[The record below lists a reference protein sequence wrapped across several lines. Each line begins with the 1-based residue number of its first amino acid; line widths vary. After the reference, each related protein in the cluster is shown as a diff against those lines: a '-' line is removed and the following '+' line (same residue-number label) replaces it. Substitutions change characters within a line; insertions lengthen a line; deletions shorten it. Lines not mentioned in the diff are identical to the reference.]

1 MTNQTS
7 AADADFDV
15 VVIGSGF
22 GGAAVACRLAQ
33 AGRSVA
39 ILERGKEY
47 PLGQGEWRTT
57 GHGTRHRRHGHFMVD
72 QGDGMNVIRGIGV
85 GGGSLHYFGVRLRVY
100 PEIFESSRWPHEIT
114 RKSLDPYYDL
124 VGEMIPAQPIR
135 ANPVA
140 GMPARGVAFQAA
152 AEATRRAKGKP
163 EWVPIAV
170 HGEHAPKQTPA
181 GVPVTRC
188 VYCGDC
194 ILGCPPSA
202 TFDGN
207 VNAREL
213 LTLNY
218 LAVAKNHGAL
228 IFPEHFVQEVTK
240 TAESFEI
247 LFTVGDHEEPQPEDL
262 GPVARVRARQVVLAA
277 GTLGSTE
284 VLLRSRRHFPKLS
297 TQLGQNFSG
306 NGDFIYARTQRTALD
321 LQPKSGPLI
330 VAGADFSTETHKI
343 YVEDLGAVPF
353 LGAMLGVEKGRVTTR
368 GRYEMRYLAMGTD
381 ASNGVLTLK
390 DGRIWV
396 EWDGT
401 ASLPLYREQQAALR
415 EMSQQL
421 NGAYADPPGYDPV
434 TGNGLLTAH
443 PLGGCVMGDS
453 IEQGVVDPKGEV
465 FGVPGLYVADG
476 AIVPTALGKNPSY
489 TISALAERVA
499 FRMLHDHDLAEGDSD
514 TPVNR

>member
-1 MTNQTS
+1 MKSISS

-33 AGRSVA
+33 AGRTVA
-39 ILERGKEY
+39 ILERGREY
-47 PLGQGEWRTT
+47 PLGQGDWRTT
-57 GHGTRHRRHGHFMVD
+57 GHGTRTKRHGHFLID

-100 PEIFESSRWPHEIT
+100 PEIFESARWPHEIT
-114 RKSLDPYYDL
+114 RKVLDPYYDL
-124 VGEMIPAQPIR
+124 VGDMIPAQPIR

-140 GMPARGVAFQAA
+140 GLPARGIAFQAA
-152 AEATRRAKGKP
+152 AEATRRAQGKP
-163 EWVPIAV
+163 EWVPLAV
-170 HGEHAPKQTPA
+170 HGDPDPVQTPA

-194 ILGCPPSA
+194 ILGCPSSES
-202 TFDGN
+202 FEGN

-218 LAVAKNHGAL
+218 LAVARNHGAR
-228 IFPEHFVQEVTK
+228 IFPEHFVQELK
-240 TAESFEI
+240 KSGEGFEV
-247 LFTVGDHEEPQPEDL
+247 LFTVGDHDEPQPEDL
-262 GPVARVRARQVVLAA
+262 GPVARVRAQQVVLGA

-284 VLLRSRRHFPKLS
+284 VLLKSRRNFPSLS
-297 TQLGQNFSG
+297 PQLGQNFSG
-306 NGDFIYARTQRTALD
+306 NGDFIYARTERTALD

-330 VAGADFSTETHKI
+330 VVGADFSTRDHKI
-343 YVEDLGAVPF
+343 YIEDLGAVPI
-353 LGAMLGVEKGRVTTR
+353 LGSILGVEKGRVPVR
-368 GRYEMRYLAMGTD
+368 GRYEMRYLGMGTD

-390 DGRIWV
+390 DGKVWV
-396 EWDGT
+396 EWDPD

-421 NGAYADPPGYDPV
+421 NGAYADPPSFDPV
-434 TGNGLLTAH
+434 TGKGLLTAH
-443 PLGGCVMGDS
+443 PLGGCVMGDT
-453 IEQGVVDPKGEV
+453 IEQGVVDPKGQV
-465 FGVPGLYVADG
+465 WGVEGLFVADG
-476 AIVPTALGKNPSY
+476 AIVPSALGKNPSY

-499 FRMLHDHDLAEGDSD
+499 FWMIHGHEMADNDPD